1 MSLLYEPTAE
11 CIHWWKLDSM
21 QVGVCL
27 KCDAERD
34 FYRTL
39 AEEAAVI
46 GYGRSKRK
54 YVKPRHRNDTTGRWK
69 VGNPKR
75 NP

>member
-1 MSLLYEPTAE
+1 M
-11 CIHWWKLDSM
+11 CVHWWKLDSM

-27 KCDAERD
+27 KCGDVHN

-39 AEEAAVI
+39 AEEATGI
-46 GYGRSKRK
+46 GYGRSERK
-54 YVKPRHRNDTTGRWK
+54 YVKPSRRNKSTGRWT